1 MRSLSLQDLNLSSE
15 ELKEVAKLLARKRG
29 IKDYESMYKDKLLS
43 DLKESE
49 KNFDKTRTEK
59 IREEIK
65 KLQHKLFKSEIKEI
79 KKTIFRRQKTKRVF
93 LHQKYLHKLEGKL
106 SRLKKYYDY
115 DDAEYKGIKYVKDLF
130 D

>member
-79 KKTIFRRQKTKRVF
+79 KKTIFRR
-93 LHQKYLHKLEGKL
+93 
-106 SRLKKYYDY
+106 
-115 DDAEYKGIKYVKDLF
+115 
-130 D
+130 